1 MDVIA
6 TILGVVIFIVDIA
19 TIVHLWKHRPF
30 TTWICA
36 VVTIALLF
44 FSWMGPLVYWIY
56 FMTRRK
62 PRTEILIKEIENL
75 DALYTGNELAA
86 KLYSHIVATLVCSDL
101 DVEDRCA
108 VLEVLNKKINIFYDN
123 NPVQVCSMFLE
134 AYQSAVKE
142 IEEMAPG
149 VTFGFIDIESDIKNQ
164 TLKPLNEY
172 LGAILSIVG
181 LIYSKKDSYQFNP
194 KILEKYSLPEF

>member
-1 MDVIA
+1 MVLTVISYIA
-6 TILGVVIFIVDIA
+6 IIASVI
-19 TIVHLWKHRPF
+19 HLWKLRPF
-30 TTWICA
+30 SNGVC
-36 VVTIALLF
+36 VVITIGLLLLG
-44 FSWMGPLVYWIY
+44 WLGLIIYWVY
-56 FMTRRK
+56 FMTRKK
-62 PRTEILIKEIENL
+62 PKTRTETLIKEIENL
-75 DALYTGNELAA
+75 DELYTGNELAT
-86 KLYSHIVATLVCSDL
+86 KLYSHIVATLLCSDL
-101 DVEDRCA
+101 DVEDRCT

-194 KILEKYSLPEF
+194 KILKKYSLPEF